1 MSVVVET
8 QEVVPKPCNLFF
20 IGQLWVGPPASALSS
35 MFIPAGARSYHL
47 LHQEHLSLPGCLQ
60 LPDHEH
66 HLGEGPPIT
75 EASDHSDMQIP
86 ASCFCHRLYSLV
98 PEEAKPFLIVHE
110 LGLRASCYVH
120 LYEDDD
126 GFQCSSQQEEST
138 TTDCTN
144 AHNQK
149 FAAGFRALCPDS
161 DRNKVNSRLPPLLE
175 KHSGSVRD
183 GEIILYTRRQ
193 ATRVR

>member
-20 IGQLWVGPPASALSS
+20 IGQLWVGPPASSLSS

-75 EASDHSDMQIP
+75 EIP
-86 ASCFCHRLYSLV
+86 ITQTSKSLQVEHTSRHITIILSVFPPHDVCVYIYHIRTGLHKLWLAGWRLMRICCQCN
-98 PEEAKPFLIVHE
+98 PDR
-110 LGLRASCYVH
+110 LGL
-120 LYEDDD
+120 
-126 GFQCSSQQEEST
+126 T
-138 TTDCTN
+138 
-144 AHNQK
+144 
-149 FAAGFRALCPDS
+149 
-161 DRNKVNSRLPPLLE
+161 
-175 KHSGSVRD
+175 
-183 GEIILYTRRQ
+183 
-193 ATRVR
+193 

>member
-1 MSVVVET
+1 MRSENMWFTPRRPSNYSIFGEGWSDDVQT
-8 QEVVPKPCNLFF
+8 DKQYLLSKTRPH
-20 IGQLWVGPPASALSS
+20 LWKESSKNHLHVLKASAKL
-35 MFIPAGARSYHL
+35 GY
-47 LHQEHLSLPGCLQ
+47 GCL
-60 LPDHEH
+60 
-66 HLGEGPPIT
+66 
-75 EASDHSDMQIP
+75 S
-86 ASCFCHRLYSLV
+86 HRLYSLV
-98 PEEAKPFLIVHE
+98 PEEAKLVLLVHE
-110 LGLRASCYVH
+110 LGLRASCNVH

-161 DRNKVNSRLPPLLE
+161 DRNKVNSGLPPLLE
-175 KHSGSVRD
+175 EHSGSVRD

>member
-1 MSVVVET
+1 M
-8 QEVVPKPCNLFF
+8 
-20 IGQLWVGPPASALSS
+20 
-35 MFIPAGARSYHL
+35 
-47 LHQEHLSLPGCLQ
+47 
-60 LPDHEH
+60 
-66 HLGEGPPIT
+66 
-75 EASDHSDMQIP
+75 
-86 ASCFCHRLYSLV
+86 
-98 PEEAKPFLIVHE
+98 PEEAKPVLLVHE
-110 LGLRASCYVH
+110 LGLRASCYGH

-126 GFQCSSQQEEST
+126 GFQCSSQQEKST